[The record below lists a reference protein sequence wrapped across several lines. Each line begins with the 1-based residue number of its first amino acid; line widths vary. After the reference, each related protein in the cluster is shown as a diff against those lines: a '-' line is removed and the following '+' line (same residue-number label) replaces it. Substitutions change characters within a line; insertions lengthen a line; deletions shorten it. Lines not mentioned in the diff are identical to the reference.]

1 MKVSIAYAEP
11 GRQAW
16 LNIDVEEGVRV
27 KDAIDASGIYAQFP
41 HIDLERQRVGIFGKA
56 VKLDAPLRAGDRVE
70 IYRAIQCDPLTV
82 PRRPGFELDGE
93 DA

>member
-16 LNIDVEEGVRV
+16 LNIEVEEGTRVR
-27 KDAIDASGIYAQFP
+27 DAIEESGIYAQFP
-41 HIDLERQRVGIFGKA
+41 HIDLASQRVGIFGKA

-70 IYRAIQCDPLTV
+70 IYRPIQCDPMTV
-82 PRRPGFELDGE
+82 PRRPGFELDSDE
-93 DA
+93 A